1 VHAPSQGGHP
11 QAEPAGHPSRCRNHA
26 LMVWPASGPN
36 PPWRLIQL
44 SEVGQL
50 RGIDQLAAGE
60 LKPRRQDA
68 GPQGA
73 ILGTG
78 LGQEEC
84 CSRAAR
90 GRTVPGRRDAH
101 HSQHKNCCGWVRGRG
116 VASHRSPG
124 GLPHANPGAEPD
136 HARAGSV
143 EGCPRAGVW
152 SGCARSTGCH
162 TAPAHKI
169 ESWGRRRAVGRR
181 EAVRNLEK

>member
-1 VHAPSQGGHP
+1 MP
-11 QAEPAGHPSRCRNHA
+11 
-26 LMVWPASGPN
+26 L
-36 PPWRLIQL
+36 
-44 SEVGQL
+44 
-50 RGIDQLAAGE
+50 
-60 LKPRRQDA
+60 A
-68 GPQGA
+68 GPVPQGLPDNHGTTTVK
-73 ILGTG
+73 ILLIVHQKTSLLTDRHRPLLHGGTRPSDG
-78 LGQEEC
+78 ACTQPKMPSPGGQI
-84 CSRAAR
+84 SRM
-90 GRTVPGRRDAH
+90 T
-101 HSQHKNCCGWVRGRG
+101 SHKNCCGWVRGRG

-181 EAVRNLEK
+181 EAVRNPEKQREPSSRSTPLHHTVDAGGDAWGGRAGL